1 MQTDLDTFKRVL
13 NVAPN
18 YLKYNRTLTATE
30 WAVNRFWEDSLA
42 GDSIL
47 KPTRIKFSRDLIP
60 NPMNSL
66 LASALDESMK
76 ERKEIPPLQFVKFEN
91 VMQKEYAG

>member
-30 WAVNRFWEDSLA
+30 WAVNRFWEDPLA

-47 KPTRIKFSRDLIP
+47 KPTRIKYS
-60 NPMNSL
+60 
-66 LASALDESMK
+66 
-76 ERKEIPPLQFVKFEN
+76 
-91 VMQKEYAG
+91 